1 MKTIGIIG
9 TGVIGSSWAAW
20 FLAKG
25 MDVRTTDPAPGAE
38 EKFFERTLATL
49 DWLKDAGLADAETGT
64 ASFHDSLEE
73 CLGGV
78 DFVQENAL
86 EDEDFK
92 IDLLK
97 RVDALLPPDVII
109 ATSTS
114 ALMPSR
120 LQSGCAHPGRVV
132 VAHPFNPPHLLPL
145 VEIVGGTQTD
155 EATIQKAMDFYR
167 SIDKRPVR
175 VRKEVPGHIANR
187 LTSALW
193 REALDLVVSG
203 VATPEDIDEAVKS
216 GPGPRMACMGPFTI
230 YHLAGGPGGFRHYLA
245 HLGKGQEYR
254 WSSLADRTSLTDDD
268 RAMLIPMVE
277 SMVAKYGENLE
288 KDRDEVLKTI
298 LDIAE
303 KLRPEQSP
311 AGSAEQS

>member
-9 TGVIGSSWAAW
+9 TGVIGSSWASW

-25 MDVRTTDPAPGAE
+25 IDVRATDPAPGAE
-38 EKFFERTLATL
+38 EKFFERTMATL
-49 DWLKDAGLADAETGT
+49 QWLKDTGLAEPQTGK
-64 ASFHDSLEE
+64 ASFHPSLEA
-73 CLGGV
+73 CLDRV
-78 DFVQENAL
+78 EFVQENAL
-86 EDEDFK
+86 EDEAFK

-97 RVDALLPPDVII
+97 RIDALLTPDVII

-120 LQSGCAHPGRVV
+120 LQSDCAHPGRIL

-145 VEIVGGTQTD
+145 VEIVGGAQTD
-155 EATIQKAMDFYR
+155 EITIQKAMDFYQ
-167 SIDKRPVR
+167 SIGKRPVR

-193 REALDLVVSG
+193 REALDLVIRG

-230 YHLAGGPGGFRHYLA
+230 YHLAGGPGGFRHYLG

-254 WSSLADRTSLTDDD
+254 WSSLADRTSLTDND

-277 SMVAKYGENLE
+277 TMVAQYGEDLE
-288 KDRDEVLKTI
+288 KNRDEVLKAI
-298 LDIAE
+298 LDVAE
-303 KLRPEQSP
+303 KLRPKQP
-311 AGSAEQS
+311 VAGSSEPS

>member
-1 MKTIGIIG
+1 MRTVGIVG
-9 TGVIGSSWAAW
+9 TGVIGSSWASW
-20 FLAKG
+20 FLARG
-25 MDVRTTDPAPGAE
+25 LNVRATDPAPGAE
-38 EKFFERTLATL
+38 EAFINRAMTTLQ
-49 DWLKDAGLADAETGT
+49 WLEDAGLAEPRTGT
-64 ASFHDSLEE
+64 ATFHDSLED
-73 CLGGV
+73 CLDGV

-86 EDEDFK
+86 EDEAFK

-97 RVDALLPPDVII
+97 RIDALLAPEVII

-120 LQSGCAHPGRVV
+120 LQSGCEHPGRVI

-145 VEIVGGTQTD
+145 VEIVGGAQTD
-155 EATIQKAMDFYR
+155 KITIETAMDFYK
-167 SIDKRPVR
+167 SIGKRPVH

-193 REALDLVVSG
+193 REALDLVITG
-203 VATPEDIDEAVKS
+203 VAMPEDIDEAVRS

-254 WSSLADRTSLTDDD
+254 WSNLADRTSLTERD
-268 RAMLIPMVE
+268 RQMLIPMVD
-277 SMVAKYGENLE
+277 SMVAQYGDDLE
-288 KDRDEVLKTI
+288 VNRDKVLKAI

-303 KLRPEQSP
+303 TLRPQPSITGSSNQS
-311 AGSAEQS
+311 